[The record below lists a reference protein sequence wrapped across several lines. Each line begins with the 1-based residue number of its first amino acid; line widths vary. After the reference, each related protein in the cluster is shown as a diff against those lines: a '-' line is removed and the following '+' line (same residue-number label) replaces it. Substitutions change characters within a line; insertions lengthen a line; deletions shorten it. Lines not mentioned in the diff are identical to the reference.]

1 MQRYSARVMFA
12 ERNNKAKG
20 DGNNINNKAKGDGK
34 VYLQT
39 DPCRI

>member
-20 DGNNINNKAKGDGK
+20 DGNNKAKGDGK